1 MPKKKIKR
9 ISRRKIT
16 PKKELESPVPG
27 HEAFR
32 RTDSA
37 AVQSQ
42 AALLLLLGRQLRG
55 DDRALLAR
63 ATATESERFV
73 ESVPDDDLRMFP
85 VPRLRPTGERL
96 GVKHISS
103 LLAERFGRD
112 IPATPAGT
120 AKPSKLKRP
129 LGQLADQCYANPDP
143 IIAAQLME
151 ACLRHPQELTR
162 VAAAAS
168 YFELS
173 TQPKRLIRILAD
185 GTHSKDELVR
195 DVAAVALARISPAH
209 ARLRQFMK
217 ARPTRS
223 RRKPSRTSLMVH
235 GTFAKNAKWWQ
246 PGGDFHEFIRRTVDP
261 DLYGAGDRFDWSG
274 GYSDAARALA
284 ATELRDW
291 VNAHNLAGLDIFAH
305 SHGANLAMLATQC
318 GLSVGTLVMMS
329 CPVHI
334 HKYSPNPS
342 AITRS
347 VSVRV
352 HLDLVILADIGGQR
366 FNHPNIEEHVLPIWF
381 DHSATHQPNV
391 WRKHKVREL
400 LGL

>member
-1 MPKKKIKR
+1 MQ
-9 ISRRKIT
+9 
-16 PKKELESPVPG
+16 KKEVETPVPG

-55 DDRALLAR
+55 DDRALLAL
-63 ATATESERFV
+63 AAATEREGYV
-73 ESVPDDDLRMFP
+73 DPVPDDDLHAFP

-96 GVKHISS
+96 GVRRISA
-103 LLAERFGRD
+103 LLAERFGSD
-112 IPATPAGT
+112 LPATPAGT
-120 AKPSKLKRP
+120 AKSRNLKQP
-129 LGQLADQCYANPDP
+129 LGQLADQLYANPDP
-143 IIAAQLME
+143 IVAAQLME
-151 ACLRHPQELTR
+151 ACLRHPEELTR

-173 TQPKRLIRILAD
+173 TRPKRLIKILAD
-185 GTHSKDELVR
+185 GTRSEDELVR
-195 DVAAVALARISPAH
+195 DVAAIALARISPDH
-209 ARLRQFMK
+209 TRLRQLTK
-217 ARPTRS
+217 ASPVRS

-235 GTFAKNAKWWQ
+235 GTFAQNGNWWQ
-246 PGGDFHEFIRRTVDP
+246 PGDDFHEFIRRTVRP
-261 DLYGAGDRFDWSG
+261 DVYGAADRFDWSG

-305 SHGANLAMLATQC
+305 SHGANVAMLASQS
-318 GLSVGTLVMMS
+318 GLTIGTLVLMS

-342 AITRS
+342 AITRA

-352 HLDLVILADIGGQR
+352 HLDLVILADLGGQR

-381 DHSATHQPNV
+381 DHSATHEPKVWKKHNV
-391 WRKHKVREL
+391 KNM